1 MVGKRPVMLVTGGA
15 GFIGSNVVARF
26 ADEADVVVS
35 DRFGS
40 DDRWKN
46 VAKHELADVVPPEQ
60 LDGFLDAHRNEIDVV
75 VHMGAISATT
85 ERDVDRILHNNFA
98 LSRDLW
104 RRSVEHGWRFLYAS
118 SAATYGG
125 GEAGFVDDP
134 SSDGLAR
141 LRPLNPYGWSKHLF
155 DRFVAGRLARGEDA
169 PPQWAGLKFFNVYGP
184 NEYHKG
190 SMKSVVAQIFPGASR
205 GEPIRLFRSHRPDF
219 EDGGQSRDFIFVDD
233 CVRVIEW
240 LVGDP
245 RAGGLFNVG
254 TGRARSFADLARA
267 VFAALDRP
275 ARIEYIDTPVEIRD
289 RYQYFTEADTT
300 RIREAGFTAPFTE
313 LEDGV
318 GTYVRR
324 FLATDDPYR

>member
-1 MVGKRPVMLVTGGA
+1 MGNRRRVMVVTGGA

-46 VAKHELADVVPPEQ
+46 LAKHDLADVLPPER
-60 LDGFLDAHRNEIDVV
+60 LDDFLDARRQEIDVV

-85 ERDVDRILHNNFA
+85 ERDVDRILHDNFA

-125 GEAGFVDDP
+125 GERGFRDDP
-134 SSDGLAR
+134 SPEALAH

-155 DRFVAGRLARGEDA
+155 DRFVAGRLAQGEDA

-205 GEPIRLFRSHRPDF
+205 GEAVRLFRSHRPDF

-240 LVGDP
+240 LVATP
-245 RAGGLFNVG
+245 EAGGLFNVG

-267 VFAALDRP
+267 VFAALDGP
-275 ARIEYIDTPVEIRD
+275 ARIEYVDTPVEIRD
-289 RYQYFTEADTT
+289 RYQYFTEADTS
-300 RIREAGFTAPFTE
+300 RIRAAGFHAPFTE

-318 GTYVRR
+318 ETYVRR
-324 FLATDDPYR
+324 YLATDDPYR